1 MQDRFKFRAYNFLS
15 KKYTY
20 FDEPEVQFA
29 ERNSVYLCGLIMPLL
44 DEKQSLYFGKYEL
57 QQCTGLKDKHGKLI
71 YESDLLRYPPK
82 DKDEEIN
89 YVICEVFFHNN
100 DCCDTHIGF
109 QMNRFHFKGNLCG
122 IINYARKY
130 NFIPENTEK
139 MEIIG
144 NIYENPEL
152 IGGAE

>member
-57 QQCTGLKDKHGKLI
+57 QQCTGLKDKNGKLI
-71 YESDLLRYPPK
+71 YEGDVVYKKGSKNWKNEKLLSKVIWSSNSAAFMISDENGLHQMPMNSHNI
-82 DKDEEIN
+82 EI
-89 YVICEVFFHNN
+89 
-100 DCCDTHIGF
+100 
-109 QMNRFHFKGNLCG
+109 L
-122 IINYARKY
+122 
-130 NFIPENTEK
+130 
-139 MEIIG
+139 G
-144 NIYENPEL
+144 NIYETPEL

>member
-57 QQCTGLKDKHGKLI
+57 QQCTGLKDKNGKLI
-71 YESDLLRYPPK
+71 YEGDIVQVL
-82 DKDEEIN
+82 DDEIPYIIEYEQDRAMFVIHSEIDRVCCNFDN
-89 YVICEVFFHNN
+89 YSGSE
-100 DCCDTHIGF
+100 
-109 QMNRFHFKGNLCG
+109 L
-122 IINYARKY
+122 
-130 NFIPENTEK
+130 
-139 MEIIG
+139 EIIG

>member
-57 QQCTGLKDKHGKLI
+57 QQCTGLKDKNGTLI
-71 YESDLLRYPPK
+71 YEGDVVFKKGSKNWKNEKLLSKVIWSSNSAAFMISDENGLHQMPMNSNNI
-82 DKDEEIN
+82 EI
-89 YVICEVFFHNN
+89 
-100 DCCDTHIGF
+100 
-109 QMNRFHFKGNLCG
+109 L
-122 IINYARKY
+122 
-130 NFIPENTEK
+130 
-139 MEIIG
+139 G
-144 NIYENPEL
+144 NIYETPEL

>member
-57 QQCTGLKDKHGKLI
+57 QQCTGLKDKNGTLI
-71 YESDLLRYPPK
+71 YEGDVVYKKGSKNWKNEKLLSKVIWSSNSAAFMISDENGLHQMPMNSNNI
-82 DKDEEIN
+82 EI
-89 YVICEVFFHNN
+89 
-100 DCCDTHIGF
+100 
-109 QMNRFHFKGNLCG
+109 L
-122 IINYARKY
+122 
-130 NFIPENTEK
+130 
-139 MEIIG
+139 G
-144 NIYENPEL
+144 NIYETPEL

>member
-57 QQCTGLKDKHGKLI
+57 QQCTGLKDKNGKLI
-71 YESDLLRYPPK
+71 YEGDVVYKKGSKNWKNEKLLSKVIWSNNSAAFMISDENGLHQMPMNSNNI
-82 DKDEEIN
+82 EI
-89 YVICEVFFHNN
+89 
-100 DCCDTHIGF
+100 
-109 QMNRFHFKGNLCG
+109 L
-122 IINYARKY
+122 
-130 NFIPENTEK
+130 
-139 MEIIG
+139 G
-144 NIYENPEL
+144 NIYETPEL

>member
-57 QQCTGLKDKHGKLI
+57 QQCTGLKDKNGKLI
-71 YESDLLRYPPK
+71 YEGDVVKDDHEALHQVKWCYNCFELYPLFK
-82 DKDEEIN
+82 NGYTIGIVNDEI
-89 YVICEVFFHNN
+89 EV
-100 DCCDTHIGF
+100 
-109 QMNRFHFKGNLCG
+109 
-122 IINYARKY
+122 
-130 NFIPENTEK
+130 
-139 MEIIG
+139 IG
-144 NIYENPEL
+144 NIYESPEL